1 MNQEPESPDQP
12 KANDTPE
19 PAKAKTSL
27 LGNWKLTKKQAII
40 FSAIAVVSIG
50 GAAFGT
56 RYYTKPKPVPVDTS
70 VTVPKKTV
78 VKVAPKTT
86 GPTWNDPQK
95 IADPGVFTNLKNY
108 FGGSYDSS
116 LAPEFFK
123 VGSDSGKDIILASV
137 QCNGPCGPM
146 PVLFLN
152 DKPGHYLLLSLH
164 SPDVFD
170 DKGKYDGPD
179 LSSKATMD
187 TTTSYADILY
197 QQSITLDKVAV
208 MNTDKSDKPF
218 STYQD
223 DKNAPMQHYATTKF
237 GEMLQRTLGKGDGF
251 EVQEFIL
258 HRPDAAAVSYQL
270 KPSFVADDNVPH
282 VTWTNGT
289 TNTDAYREDGIGSCG
304 SANGLAVLLAGSQD
318 LQAAGRTNTGETVYE
333 FSNPNNAT
341 LQYFYKQYSVD
352 QDGKL
357 VSGAVSLAQ
366 YRSNHGVFAYK
377 DALGRYIVFSSMK
390 YGAQAEC
397 GKPVIYLYPTQPTN
411 VSVTV
416 DALITKSEPAYGNGW
431 NVLANPNG
439 QLTTGG
445 KSYDSLFWEG
455 TGKQYPSV
463 TSGFVVAQNN
473 LTSTIHSQLL
483 QLGLNNKEASD
494 FMAFWMPRMPKS
506 PYVRLTWFG
515 TKEMNKLAPLHVNP
529 QPDTMIRI
537 FLDFEGLNQPIN
549 IPVQHLSAPLRQ
561 GFTLVEWGGL
571 LRQ

>member
-1 MNQEPESPDQP
+1 MAPI
-12 KANDTPE
+12 T
-19 PAKAKTSL
+19 TS
-27 LGNWKLTKKQAII
+27 
-40 FSAIAVVSIG
+40 
-50 GAAFGT
+50 
-56 RYYTKPKPVPVDTS
+56 
-70 VTVPKKTV
+70 
-78 VKVAPKTT
+78 
-86 GPTWNDPQK
+86 PTWNEPQK
-95 IADPGVFTNLKNY
+95 ISDPGVFTNLKTY
-108 FGGSYDSS
+108 FGGSYDAS

-197 QQSITLDKVAV
+197 QQSITLGQVAV

-223 DKNAPMQHYATTKF
+223 DKNSPMQHYATTKF

-289 TNTDAYREDGIGSCG
+289 TNTDAYRTDGIGSCG
-304 SANGLAVLLAGSQD
+304 SANGLAVLQTGSQD
-318 LQAAGRTNTGETVYE
+318 LQAAGKTNTGETVYE

-352 QDGKL
+352 QDGKP
-357 VSGAVSLAQ
+357 VAGAVSLAQ
-366 YRSNHGVFAYK
+366 FRSNHGVFAYK
-377 DALGRYIVFSSMK
+377 DALGRYILFSSMK
-390 YGAQAEC
+390 YGPQAEC
-397 GKPVIYLYPTQPTN
+397 GKPVIYLYPTIPTN

-416 DALITKSEPAYGNGW
+416 DAMITKSEPAYNNGW
-431 NVLANPNG
+431 NVLANPSG
-439 QLTTGG
+439 QLITGG

-455 TGKQYPSV
+455 TGKQYPAI
-463 TSGFVVAQNN
+463 TSGFIVAQNN
-473 LTSTIHSQLL
+473 LTSTIQSQLL

-494 FMAFWMPRMPKS
+494 FMAFWMPRMPKT

-515 TKEMNKLAPLHVNP
+515 TKDMNKLAPLHVNP
-529 QPDTMIRI
+529 QPDTTIRI

-549 IPVQHLSAPLRQ
+549 IPPQHLSAPERK
-561 GFTLVEWGGL
+561 GFTLIEWGGL